1 MLVDAGADVQLV
13 NRAGRDAR
21 GEAEMG
27 GKMEVVEWL
36 GARGEVRGGEGGE
49 EEELDGG
56 VEGGGEVIKGEEG
69 VEGLEEES
77 HGEEGGEGS

>member
-21 GEAEMG
+21 REAEMG

-36 GARGEVRGGEGGE
+36 GARCEGLVGGEGE
-49 EEELDGG
+49 EEGLDGG
-56 VEGGGEVIKGEEG
+56 VEGGGEVVK
-69 VEGLEEES
+69 
-77 HGEEGGEGS
+77 GEEGGEGMVEEGEEVG